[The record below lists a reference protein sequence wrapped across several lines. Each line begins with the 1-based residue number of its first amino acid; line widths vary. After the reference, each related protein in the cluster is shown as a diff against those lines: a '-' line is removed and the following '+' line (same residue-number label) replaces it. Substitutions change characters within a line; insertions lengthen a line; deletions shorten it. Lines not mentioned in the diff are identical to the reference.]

1 MQSSRSP
8 IRNENPPEYTNRQGG
23 MTLKQGENFLKPY
36 SDCLFSITFGNMF
49 VFTQNIF
56 KLAKENTP
64 EQDQLLRQETE
75 QCV

>member
-1 MQSSRSP
+1 
-8 IRNENPPEYTNRQGG
+8 